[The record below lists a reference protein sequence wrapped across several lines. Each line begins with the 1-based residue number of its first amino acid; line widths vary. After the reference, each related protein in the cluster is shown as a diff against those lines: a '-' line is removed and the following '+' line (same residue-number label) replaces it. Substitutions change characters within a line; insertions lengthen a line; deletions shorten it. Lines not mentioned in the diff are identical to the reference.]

1 MSASLSEFPTHGE
14 RHTGYTGRFYAKVR
28 ELGHGQR
35 EVCLK
40 PYSERRYDDF
50 GIPIRR
56 PGWSADPVE
65 RDPEENR
72 QRAARRAKS
81 MVRLKCKAMAVD
93 SLWTL
98 TYRENV
104 TDRAQVAKDFKA
116 FCRRVRKVLPELHYV
131 ATLEH
136 QARGAFHIHMAT
148 HRLPV
153 DIRQDGTKFKSWNL
167 LRAIWRSVAGER
179 GGNFDEVK
187 AKGNRKSK
195 AHKIA
200 CYIAKYVAKAFGDG
214 DKGERRYWSSEGIK
228 VPEAQIIAIKADTF
242 AEAISLCYTLF
253 AQSGSNWFWYSE
265 KIATF
270 WLANEGPP
278 AIDCPF

>member
-1 MSASLSEFPTHGE
+1 MSASLSEFPTYGE
-14 RHTGYTGRFYAKVR
+14 RHTGYPGRFYAKVR
-28 ELGHGQR
+28 DLGHGQT

-40 PYSERRYDDF
+40 PYSERHKDDF
-50 GIPIRR
+50 GIPVRR
-56 PGWSADPVE
+56 PGWSSEVVE
-65 RDPEENR
+65 RDPEDNR

-104 TDRAQVAKDFKA
+104 TDRDQVARDFKA

-136 QARGAFHIHMAT
+136 QARGAFHVHMAT
-148 HRLPV
+148 HRLPAQ
-153 DIRQDGTKFKSWNL
+153 IRQDGTKVKSWNL
-167 LRAIWRSVAGER
+167 LRAIWRNVVGER

-200 CYIAKYVAKAFGDG
+200 CYIAKYVAKAFNEG
-214 DKGERRYWSSEGIK
+214 DKGDRRYWSSEGAK

-242 AEAISLCYTLF
+242 ADAIKEVYIRF
-253 AQSGSNWFWYSE
+253 AQVGDNWFWYSD
-265 KIATF
+265 KLLTF

-278 AIDCPF
+278 LDNCPF